1 MGGGFGLLF
10 LLEKRS
16 MTAVRAGGVVRDR
29 VGMTGCRCRDVLREG
44 KKLLRRDQGGVS
56 FLGSLQVLL
65 GIFSCD
71 CV

>member
-1 MGGGFGLLF
+1 
-10 LLEKRS
+10 
-16 MTAVRAGGVVRDR
+16 
-29 VGMTGCRCRDVLREG
+29 LREG

-71 CV
+71 WV